1 MSKMNSSDDDDGSFD
16 ELMALWNAQEPDSSE
31 EEDGE
36 CGPFILGADSLD
48 DEDDAPSRQPEPVIP
63 PDAVEP
69 AEFAESGESGDEGIH
84 ILPANFKFPQVKTG
98 TRTPDRFASVRRLEK
113 PVHLHVPDFVESRI
127 GLALE
132 ACPHAA
138 DAVEAMAHAERDLMA
153 WGTPGRMRPVLLVG
167 PPGSGKSTVA
177 RHYHEALGYAVQ
189 KQNVAGMS
197 DALSLVGTH
206 QTYGDSKPSIVTEAI
221 AHSGM
226 ANVCMIMDEVEKAP
240 RESRNGTVQDALLQ
254 FLDLTEAR
262 AFRDVYLNTSVD
274 VSHVRWVLTANDLG
288 MVSAPLRSRCT
299 VVHVPAP
306 TVEHVPALAWNI
318 IREIEVERN
327 LQPGWF
333 DLSGYEMTKLQ
344 EVFTGDMRMLRRCV
358 EVVLR
363 EQVRH
368 WARA

>member
-1 MSKMNSSDDDDGSFD
+1 MSSRNSFDNDDSSVDELLALWDSQDDDDGV
-16 ELMALWNAQEPDSSE
+16 EPIILTPDA
-31 EEDGE
+31 EDFE
-36 CGPFILGADSLD
+36 
-48 DEDDAPSRQPEPVIP
+48 APLRRPEPVAP
-63 PDAVEP
+63 PPP
-69 AEFAESGESGDEGIH
+69 AREAGVRV
-84 ILPANFKFPQVKTG
+84 LPADFSVPVVKPG
-98 TRTPDRFASVRRLEK
+98 TRTPDRFASVRRLES
-113 PVHLHVPDFVESRI
+113 PVKLHVPDFVESRI
-127 GLALE
+127 DLALQ

-153 WGTPGRMRPVLLVG
+153 WGTPGRMRPVLLIG
-167 PPGSGKSTVA
+167 PPGSGKTTVA

-189 KQNVAGMS
+189 KQNVAGMA

-206 QTYGDSKPSIVTEAI
+206 QTYGESKPSIVTEAI

-262 AFRDVYLNTSVD
+262 AFRDVYLNAAVD
-274 VSHVRWVLTANDLG
+274 VSHVRWVLTANDLDR
-288 MVSAPLRSRCT
+288 VSAPLRSRCT

-306 TVEHVPALAWNI
+306 KAEHVPALAWNI

-333 DLSGYEMTKLQ
+333 DLSGYEMGKLQ

-368 WARA
+368 WAKA

>member
-1 MSKMNSSDDDDGSFD
+1 MNSSDDDDDSSFD
-16 ELMALWNAQEPDSSE
+16 ELMAFWKEQSTDSGE
-31 EEDGE
+31 EEVDELVLIPDGDE
-36 CGPFILGADSLD
+36 EFEDHAPPRRRHRQRPEEAAPSPSSGAGADP
-48 DEDDAPSRQPEPVIP
+48 AP
-63 PDAVEP
+63 
-69 AEFAESGESGDEGIH
+69 EGGIR
-84 ILPANFKFPQVKTG
+84 ILPADFRFPQVKSG

-113 PVHLHVPDFVESRI
+113 PVQLHVPDFVDSRI
-127 GLALE
+127 GLALQ

-138 DAVEAMAHAERDLMA
+138 DAVEAMAHAERELMA

-177 RHYHEALGYAVQ
+177 RHYHEALGYRVQ
-189 KQNVAGMS
+189 KQNVAGMA

-221 AHSGM
+221 AQSGM

-254 FLDLTEAR
+254 FLDQGEAR

-274 VSHVRWVLTANDLG
+274 VSHVRWVLTANDLN
-288 MVSAPLRSRCT
+288 MVTAPLRSRCT